1 MRSHR
6 DDRTRTS
13 QPFRLMAFVALT
25 LLAALALLT
34 GCGSDKPKYCS
45 DRSNLEQSVK
55 DLGNVQVAQS
65 GGVQQLKTQLQKV
78 ETDAQRYELGGSSDF
93 PSQSSAVQSSVSA
106 LRPPWQDCRRPPRHS
121 SLRPLRL
128 MSRTSS
134 RRPRAS
140 PAQPAR
146 SAHSAARRR
155 LSPRPR
161 VVSAVVRAC
170 GPAARRCPMSE
181 ACLRFDLAGVDG
193 VLQRSVVPLVLFGVG
208 LEKSTIARSNLSPLP
223 R

>member
-78 ETDAQRYELGGSSDF
+78 ETDATALASSAKSDF

-106 LRPPWQDCRRPPRHS
+106 LKTAVAGLPASPTAQQLAPVALDVKNVVTATQGFTS
-121 SLRPLRL
+121 A
-128 MSRTSS
+128 TSS
-134 RRPRAS
+134 KCS
-140 PAQPAR
+140 
-146 SAHSAARRR
+146 
-155 LSPRPR
+155 
-161 VVSAVVRAC
+161 
-170 GPAARRCPMSE
+170 
-181 ACLRFDLAGVDG
+181 
-193 VLQRSVVPLVLFGVG
+193 
-208 LEKSTIARSNLSPLP
+208 
-223 R
+223 